1 MFKIIL
7 LSLTFVLIKK
17 NPNNKKSNDPEQ
29 EQK

>member
-17 NPNNKKSNDPEQ
+17 NPNNKNSNDPEQ